1 MTVVCKVGPFSSN
14 SNVHLTYSKSV
25 KINLI
30 SVLSIEMV
38 NTTTIFLVQSIFRK
52 ISARS
57 DYAKK
62 LVQTTVL
69 RFCRER
75 QEISY
80 LCIDAVHCVFV
91 QYCQRKY
98 FFISVIQLKRII
110 TFVMFSKETLFGTI
124 AILPSNVNNHL
135 QQASTKS
142 NFNDDLSPRQAS
154 LQPF

>member
-69 RFCRER
+69 RFC
-75 QEISY
+75 
-80 LCIDAVHCVFV
+80 IDAVHCEFV

-110 TFVMFSKETLFGTI
+110 TFVMFSKETVFGTI